1 MKQNKLGTSDLFVS
15 EIGLGCMSL
24 SDDHLH
30 NEKIIHEAIDR
41 GVNFFDTADLYQLG
55 FNEETVGKAIKG
67 KRHDVILASKGGNEW
82 GEGIDGWR
90 WNPTKNYLK
99 EALKNSLLR
108 LDIDYL
114 DLYQLHGGTIDD
126 PIDETIEAFEELVQ
140 EGTIRYY
147 GISSIRPNVIKEY
160 AEKSNIVSV
169 MMQYSLLDRRPEEWF
184 SLLDKHGLSMIARG
198 PVSKGLLT
206 NDFERKITEKG
217 FLDYSE
223 AELRATLEKLNTLA
237 DANTMSSQQLSLR
250 YILDQPQVSTAVTGA
265 STSSQLIENIQSSN
279 VSPLSIELTKKLE
292 ALFKAPVYENHR
304 N

>member
-250 YILDQPQVSTAVTGA
+250 YILDQSQVATAVTGA

-279 VSPLSIELTKKLE
+279 VSPLSVELTKELE
-292 ALFKAPVYENHR
+292 ALFKASVYENHR